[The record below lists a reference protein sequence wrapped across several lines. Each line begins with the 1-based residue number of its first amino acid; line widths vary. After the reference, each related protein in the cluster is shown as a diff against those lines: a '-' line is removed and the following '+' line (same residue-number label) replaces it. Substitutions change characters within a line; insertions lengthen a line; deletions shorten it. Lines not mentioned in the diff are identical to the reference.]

1 MNRRDRRNKQLNRGL
16 GEAPVDHTKY
26 VRNYKYQ
33 VMRVIRDIEA
43 GTVTEEDLA
52 RLRNYCQM
60 SLRLLEKSPM
70 TAIQAAWRDVEITAL
85 VHDAVEDL
93 PEDAGVVLKDGTKVD
108 VEIPCGVTEV

>member
-1 MNRRDRRNKQLNRGL
+1 
-16 GEAPVDHTKY
+16 
-26 VRNYKYQ
+26 
-33 VMRVIRDIEA
+33 MRVIRDIEA